1 MYRMSL
7 KEELKSKR
15 SSLSDSSLTTYS
27 SILRNLY
34 KKVFDDEPIKLYN
47 FDKTKEII
55 EYIKDVPPNKRKSIL
70 SALVVLTDNEDYR
83 KLMLTDINKYNSFIK
98 TQQKTETQQENWI
111 EKEKIK
117 EVFDRLEK
125 DAKQIYKKQS
135 LTMTDLQSIQEYI
148 IVALLGGLFIPPR
161 RLLDYTEFRVK
172 NITKD
177 EQNYYNRGSLYFNH
191 YKTKKHYGEQSVKVP
206 KTLQAILLKWVNIN
220 PNEYLLFDV
229 NGNKLNSVKL
239 NQRLNKIFGAKI
251 SVNNLRHTY
260 LTDRF
265 GDTIEKNKEIANTM
279 EKMGSSSS
287 QLTTYVKNDD

>member
-1 MYRMSL
+1 MSL

-15 SSLSDSSLTTYS
+15 KSLSESSLTTYS
-27 SILRNLY
+27 SILKNLY
-34 KKVFDDEPIKLYN
+34 KKVFGEGQIKLDN

-83 KLMLTDINKYNSFIK
+83 KLMLGDINKYNSFIK
-98 TQQKTETQQENWI
+98 TQQKTDTQQENWI
-111 EKEKIK
+111 EKEKIA
-117 EVFDRLEK
+117 EVFDKLEK

-135 LTMTDLQSIQEYI
+135 LTMNDLQSIQEYI

-172 NITKD
+172 NIKKD
-177 EQNYYNRGSLYFNH
+177 EGNYYNRGSLFFNH
-191 YKTKKHYGEQSVKVP
+191 YKTQKHYGEQSVKVP
-206 KTLQAILLKWVNIN
+206 KSLQAILMKWIKTS
-220 PNEYLLFDV
+220 PNDYLLFDN

-239 NQRLNKIFGAKI
+239 NQRLNKIFNGKV
-251 SVNNLRHTY
+251 SVNALRHTY
-260 LTDRF
+260 LTDKF
-265 GDTIEKNKEIANTM
+265 GEQIEKNKEIANTM
-279 EKMGSSSS
+279 TDMGSSSS

>member
-1 MYRMSL
+1 MSL

-15 SSLSDSSLTTYS
+15 KSLSESSLTTYS
-27 SILRNLY
+27 SILKNLY
-34 KKVFDDEPIKLYN
+34 KKVFGEGQIKLSD

-83 KLMLTDINKYNSFIK
+83 KLMLGDINKYNSFIK
-98 TQQKTETQQENWI
+98 TQQKTETQEANWI

-117 EVFDRLEK
+117 EVFDKLEK

-135 LTMTDLQSIQEYI
+135 LTMNDLQSIQEYI

-172 NITKD
+172 NIKKD
-177 EQNYYNRGSLYFNH
+177 EHNYYNRGSLYFNH
-191 YKTKKHYGEQSVKVP
+191 YKTAKHYGEQSVKVP
-206 KTLQAILLKWVNIN
+206 KTLQAILMKWIKTS
-220 PNEYLLFDV
+220 PNDYLLFDN

-239 NQRLNKIFGAKI
+239 NQRLNKIFNGKV
-251 SVNNLRHTY
+251 SVNALRHTY
-260 LTDRF
+260 LTDKF
-265 GDTIEKNKEIANTM
+265 GEQIEKNKEIANTM
-279 EKMGSSSS
+279 TDMGSSSS

>member
-1 MYRMSL
+1 MSL

-15 SSLSDSSLTTYS
+15 KSLSESSLTTYS
-27 SILRNLY
+27 SILKNLY
-34 KKVFDDEPIKLYN
+34 KKVFGEGQIKLDD

-83 KLMLTDINKYNSFIK
+83 KLMLGDINKYNSFIK

-117 EVFDRLEK
+117 EVFDKLEK

-135 LTMTDLQSIQEYI
+135 LTMIDLQSIQEYI

-172 NITKD
+172 NINKD
-177 EQNYYNRGSLYFNH
+177 EHNYYNRGSLYFNH
-191 YKTKKHYGEQSVKVP
+191 YKTQKHYGEQSVKVP
-206 KTLQAILLKWVNIN
+206 KTLQAILTKWIKTN
-220 PNEYLLFDV
+220 PNDYLLFDN

-239 NQRLNKIFGAKI
+239 NQRLNKIFNGKV
-251 SVNNLRHTY
+251 SVNALRHTY
-260 LTDRF
+260 LTDKF
-265 GDTIEKNKEIANTM
+265 GEQIEKNKEIANTM

>member
-1 MYRMSL
+1 MSL

-15 SSLSDSSLTTYS
+15 KTLSESSLTTYC
-27 SILRNLY
+27 SILKNLY
-34 KKVFDDEPIKLYN
+34 KKVFGEGQIKLDD

-83 KLMLTDINKYNSFIK
+83 KLMLGDINKYNSFIK
-98 TQQKTETQQENWI
+98 TQQKTDTQEANWI

-117 EVFDRLEK
+117 EVFDKLEK

-135 LTMTDLQSIQEYI
+135 LTMNDLQSIQEYI

-172 NITKD
+172 NIKKD
-177 EQNYYNRGSLYFNH
+177 EHNYYNRGSLFFNH
-191 YKTKKHYGEQSVKVP
+191 YKTAKHYGEQSVKVP
-206 KTLQAILLKWVNIN
+206 KTLQAILTKWIKTN
-220 PNEYLLFDV
+220 PNDYLLFDN

-239 NQRLNKIFGAKI
+239 NQRLNKIFNGKV
-251 SVNNLRHTY
+251 SVNALRHTY
-260 LTDRF
+260 LTDKF
-265 GDTIEKNKEIANTM
+265 GEQIEKNKEIANTM

>member
-1 MYRMSL
+1 MSL

-15 SSLSDSSLTTYS
+15 NSLSDSSLTTYS

-34 KKVFDDEPIKLYN
+34 KKVFDDKPIKLSN

-70 SALVVLTDNEDYR
+70 SALVVLTDNEEYR

-98 TQQKTETQQENWI
+98 TQQKTDTQEQNWI
-111 EKEKIK
+111 EKDKIK

-125 DAKQIYKKQS
+125 DAKQIYKKQA
-135 LTMTDLQSIQEYI
+135 LNMNDLQSIQEYI
-148 IVALLGGLFIPPR
+148 IVALLGGMFIPPR
-161 RLLDYTEFRVK
+161 RLLDLTEFRIK
-172 NITKD
+172 NINKD
-177 EQNYYNRGSLYFNH
+177 EHNYYNRGTLYFNK

-206 KTLQAILLKWVNIN
+206 KELQAILVKWIKTN
-220 PNEYLLFDV
+220 PNDYLLFDV

-239 NQRLNKIFGAKI
+239 NQRLNKIFNGKV
-251 SVNNLRHTY
+251 SVNNLRHSY
-260 LTDRF
+260 LTDKF

-279 EKMGSSSS
+279 EKMGSSSQ